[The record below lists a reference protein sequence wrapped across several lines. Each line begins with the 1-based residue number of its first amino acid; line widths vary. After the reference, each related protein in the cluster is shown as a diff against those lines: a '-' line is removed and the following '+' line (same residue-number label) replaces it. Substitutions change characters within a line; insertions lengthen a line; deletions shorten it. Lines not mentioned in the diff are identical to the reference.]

1 MRKKLKN
8 YVFTIAVLVSIVVG
22 TLIGIYFPDFA
33 TSIKPLGDIFLNLMF
48 TLVVP
53 LVFFSIS
60 SAVANM
66 LDLKRLGNIL
76 KKMFLVFFITC
87 FISATIMVIGVTIF
101 DPAEG
106 TNILVE
112 TSEAVESGNFLE
124 KIASALTVTDFNNL
138 LSKSNMLPLIIFTLL
153 FGVGVSS
160 LGEKGKKLS
169 EILNLASLAMMKVV
183 KFVMYYAPIGL
194 CAYFAS
200 LVSTFGSS
208 LLEGYA
214 KAFII
219 YTVIGIIYF
228 LVFYSLYAFI
238 AGGKEGLKSFYKNV
252 LPPFATSLA
261 TQSSLASLPSNLD
274 ATKNMGV
281 KKDVR
286 ELTLPIGTTMNM
298 HGSVMSSIL
307 KIAFLFTVFGET
319 FGGFGVI
326 LTAILISILSG
337 MVMSGIPGGGLIGEL
352 LIVSLYNFPLGAF
365 PIIATIGIIIDAPA
379 TALNVIGNTT
389 STMLISKFVE

>member
-1 MRKKLKN
+1 MRKKIKN

-219 YTVIGIIYF
+219 YTVIGIIYY

>member
-1 MRKKLKN
+1 MRKKIKN

-101 DPAEG
+101 NPAEG

-326 LTAILISILSG
+326 ITAILISILSG

>member
-101 DPAEG
+101 NPAEG

-326 LTAILISILSG
+326 ITAILISILSG

>member
-1 MRKKLKN
+1 MRKKIKN

-112 TSEAVESGNFLE
+112 TSEVVESGNFLE

-169 EILNLASLAMMKVV
+169 EILNLASHAMMKVV

-326 LTAILISILSG
+326 ITAILISILSG

-389 STMLISKFVE
+389 STMIISRFVE

>member
-1 MRKKLKN
+1 MRKKIKN

>member
-1 MRKKLKN
+1 MRKKIKN

-53 LVFFSIS
+53 LVFFSII

-101 DPAEG
+101 NPAEG

-183 KFVMYYAPIGL
+183 KFVMYYAPIDL

-326 LTAILISILSG
+326 ITAILISILSG